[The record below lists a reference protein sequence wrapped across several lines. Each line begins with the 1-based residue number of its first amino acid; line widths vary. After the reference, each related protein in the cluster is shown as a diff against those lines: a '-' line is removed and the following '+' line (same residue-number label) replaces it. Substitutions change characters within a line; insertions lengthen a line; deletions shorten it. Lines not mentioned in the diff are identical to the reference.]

1 VSDAR
6 PDASAPDK
14 ASAVAPS
21 DTRAGEERAMDAP
34 GASAGAPD
42 AVDATPAVERTPTPE
57 QAAAIEARGR
67 DVLLEA
73 GAGSGKTGVMVERYV
88 RLAVDEGV
96 SPDAILAF
104 TFTDKAAAELR
115 ARVRAELSRRAAGQG
130 ASAVRAAAL
139 LSTIGGSWIT
149 TIHGFC
155 NRVLGA
161 HPVAAGVDPGFRVL
175 DQPEAERAAR
185 EAFDAALTEFLAD
198 GDPAREET
206 VAAYDLE
213 GLRGVI
219 GVTHDELRSRGVA
232 EPALPDPPVSD
243 PAEMVARAIEAAG
256 ECLEELK
263 EGNGRRAALEEALAR
278 LTQPG
283 PPPSLAE
290 LETLRPGGTAKAL
303 GLFRE
308 AIDAA
313 ISSTAEAGDGGVA
326 YRHLAELLRLY
337 TAAFE
342 AAKERRAGIDF
353 EDLQILAARLLERA
367 EIGQAYR
374 GRFSHLLVDEFQDTN
389 RLQLRLI
396 EALQGPRTQLVVV
409 GDELQSIYSFRHADL
424 DVFRRRREQIDAD
437 PGAELM
443 RLSGNFRSR
452 PEVIGA
458 VNLFGEALLGA
469 AYRPLRVG
477 APPATEA
484 PRGSGPAVELH
495 LTARDGWDEHGIDLD
510 PAIDGRTPL
519 NCLAEARALAARL
532 RELQDAG
539 IERGAMVVLLRAFTH
554 LDAYEDS
561 LARAGLRP
569 YVVGGR
575 GYWSQQQVA
584 DVCALLATIAN
595 PLDDEALFGALASP
609 ACAVAPDTLW
619 LLRGAAGK
627 RRHVW
632 PALERLAV
640 EEGADLGRSGSA
652 LGRVGGTEAEAARTG
667 PADGAEGDSARSG
680 RPGDAEADAARSGPA
695 DDMLDAPERLADI
708 PAGERALLAEFATRL
723 VGLRGRAPRLGL
735 AGLVEAAVTET
746 GYDLATLLRPA
757 GEARLANVR
766 KLSRLAAAYEE
777 REGRDLRGLLDFLAA
792 RAEIDTEAQ
801 AATAAE
807 GHDGVRIMTVHNA
820 KGLEFEVVA
829 VPDLARGLLSGG
841 RRPVLALGR
850 EQPPR
855 VGLQW
860 RRLGRP
866 AVNLYDYGELIE
878 AGEARDSEEGLRLF
892 HVAAT
897 RARERLILSGVVKP
911 EPGKDMKP
919 GTAVIERLVDA
930 LGAPRGSE
938 EEPSSDDADPAS
950 GEAGSDAA
958 DPLSGEPG
966 SETTGTAA
974 APGDIAAIQVPA
986 PEPRPGL
993 EASFAPSEIAV
1004 HLNLPSPERAAELR
1018 DLHLDAAA
1026 DRPLGSGTPP
1036 LVERKPPVVP
1046 SRPLS
1051 YTAISAFEECA
1062 YRFYMERVLGLP
1074 ATAPSTGA
1082 AAPGTEDEGPSARE
1096 ERSARGAAVH
1106 ALLEWSQANTW
1117 QEPDAELA
1125 RRHALAAGL
1134 DLDRAVAQSAAGRA
1148 GTRAAAEGLLG
1159 PVRDW
1164 LGSPLRQEIAAAT
1177 RVRAEVPILLK
1188 AGSTVLRGSIDLLV
1202 EREGAPPLVVDYK
1215 TDRLRGEDPS
1225 ARAAHYEVQRAI
1237 YAMAAAESLGATEV
1251 EVAYVFL
1258 ERADAPARTLLTE
1271 ADMARGCTRIE
1282 SAVTAISAGDFSPAP
1297 EPDRT
1302 WDLCRGCPALGR
1314 LCGGPPPRP

>member
-1 VSDAR
+1 MGAVSEA
-6 PDASAPDK
+6 
-14 ASAVAPS
+14 
-21 DTRAGEERAMDAP
+21 
-34 GASAGAPD
+34 
-42 AVDATPAVERTPTPE
+42 TPE
-57 QAAAIEARGR
+57 QRAAIEARGR

-73 GAGSGKTGVMVERYV
+73 GAGSGKTGVMVERYC
-88 RLAVDEGV
+88 RLVVDEGV
-96 SPDAILAF
+96 SPDAVLAF

-115 ARVRAELSRRAAGQG
+115 ARVRAELSRRAAGSD
-130 ASAVRAAAL
+130 ARAVRAAAL
-139 LSTIGGSWIT
+139 LSTISGAWIT

-155 NRVLGA
+155 NRVLAA

-185 EAFDAALTEFLAD
+185 EAFDSAVAEFLA
-198 GDPAREET
+198 GGEPAREET

-213 GLRGVI
+213 GLRAV
-219 GVTHDELRSRGVA
+219 VVATHDELRSRGVA
-232 EPALPDPPVSD
+232 EPALPDPPTTD
-243 PAEMVARAIEAAG
+243 PAEALATTIEAAG

-263 EGNGRRAALEEALAR
+263 EGDGKRLALEEALAR
-278 LTQPG
+278 LTTPG

-290 LETLRPGGTAKAL
+290 LEALRPGGKAKAL
-303 GLFRE
+303 TPFRE
-308 AIDAA
+308 ALEAA
-313 ISSTAEAGDGGVA
+313 IARTAEAGDGGIA
-326 YRHLAELLRLY
+326 YRHLADLLRLY

-342 AAKERRAGIDF
+342 AAKARRAGIDF

-396 EALQGPRTQLVVV
+396 EALQGPRSQLVVV

-424 DVFRRRREQIDAD
+424 EVFRRRREQIDAD
-437 PGAELM
+437 PGADLM

-452 PEVIGA
+452 PEVIAA
-458 VNLFGEALLGA
+458 VNLLGAALLGA

-477 APPATEA
+477 APGADPA
-484 PRGSGPAVELH
+484 PRGPGPAVELH
-495 LTARDGWDEHGIDLD
+495 LTARDGWDGEGIELD

-519 NCLAEARALAARL
+519 NCLAEARTLAARL
-532 RELQDAG
+532 RELHEAG
-539 IERGAMVVLLRAFTH
+539 VERGSMVVLLRAFTH

-569 YVVGGR
+569 YVVAGR

-584 DVCALLATIAN
+584 DVTALLATIAN

-619 LLRGAAGK
+619 LLRAAAGR

-632 PALERLAV
+632 PALERLA
-640 EEGADLGRSGSA
+640 LGG
-652 LGRVGGTEAEAARTG
+652 EAEL
-667 PADGAEGDSARSG
+667 AE
-680 RPGDAEADAARSGPA
+680 
-695 DDMLDAPERLADI
+695 PERLDEI
-708 PAGERALLAEFATRL
+708 PAGERELLARFATGL
-723 VGLRGRAPRLGL
+723 MGLRARAPRLSL
-735 AGLVEAAVTET
+735 AGLIEAAVTET

-766 KLSRLAAAYEE
+766 KLSRLAATYEA

-792 RAEIDTEAQ
+792 RAETDTEAQ

-829 VPDLARGLLSGG
+829 VPDLSRGLLSGG
-841 RRPVLALGR
+841 RRPALALGR
-850 EQPPR
+850 ERPPR

-860 RRLGRP
+860 RRLGR
-866 AVNLYDYGELIE
+866 ASVNLYDYGELIE
-878 AGEARDSEEGLRLF
+878 AGEARDAEEGLRLF

-911 EPGKDMKP
+911 ERAKEVRP
-919 GTAVIERLVDA
+919 GTAVIERLVEA
-930 LGAPRGSE
+930 LGVPR
-938 EEPSSDDADPAS
+938 DADSDVAVPPA
-950 GEAGSDAA
+950 
-958 DPLSGEPG
+958 
-966 SETTGTAA
+966 
-974 APGDIAAIQVPA
+974 
-986 PEPRPGL
+986 EPRPGL
-993 EASFAPSEIAV
+993 DETFPASEMAV
-1004 HLNLPSPERAAELR
+1004 RVNLPSPERAAALR
-1018 DLHLDAAA
+1018 DLHLDTAA

-1036 LVERKPPVVP
+1036 LVERRPPIVP

-1051 YTAISAFEECA
+1051 YTAISAFEECG

-1074 ATAPSTGA
+1074 PASPAGTLERVRSSLRIARETANSQGGGA
-1082 AAPGTEDEGPSARE
+1082 EEGARIVGVEGDEGPSARE

-1106 ALLEWSQANTW
+1106 ALLEWSQANGW
-1117 QEPDAELA
+1117 REPTAELA

-1134 DLDRAVAQSAAGRA
+1134 DLG
-1148 GTRAAAEGLLG
+1148 AAEAEELLG

-1164 LGSPLRQEIAAAT
+1164 LGSPLREEIAAAS
-1177 RVRAEVPILLK
+1177 RARAEVPILLG
-1188 AGSTVLRGSIDLLV
+1188 AGGTVLRGSIDLLV
-1202 EREGAPPLVVDYK
+1202 ERDDAQPLVVDYK
-1215 TDRLRGEDPS
+1215 TDRLRGEDPT
-1225 ARAAHYEVQRAI
+1225 ACAAHYEIQRSI
-1237 YAMAAAESLGATEV
+1237 YALATAESLGAAEV

-1258 ERADAPARTLLTE
+1258 ERADAPSRTVLTR
-1271 ADMARGCTRIE
+1271 ADMDAGQARIDA
-1282 SAVTAISAGDFSPAP
+1282 AVARISAGDFTPAA
-1297 EPDRT
+1297 EDERT

-1314 LCGGPPPRP
+1314 LCSGPPDTET

>member
-1 VSDAR
+1 MSDATPR
-6 PDASAPDK
+6 
-14 ASAVAPS
+14 
-21 DTRAGEERAMDAP
+21 EN
-34 GASAGAPD
+34 APD
-42 AVDATPAVERTPTPE
+42 AASPAPKIEPAEAAPEPAIERSPTPE
-57 QAAAIEARGR
+57 QRAAIEAHGR

-73 GAGSGKTGVMVERYV
+73 GAGSGKTGVMVERYA
-88 RLAVDEGV
+88 RLVVDEGV
-96 SPDAILAF
+96 SPDAVLAF

-115 ARVRAELSRRAAGQG
+115 ARARAELSRRAVGSG
-130 ASAVRAAAL
+130 AKAVRAAAL
-139 LSTIGGSWIT
+139 LTTIGGAWIS

-155 NRVLGA
+155 NRVLAA

-185 EAFDAALTEFLAD
+185 EAFDAALGAFLAD

-213 GLRGVI
+213 GLRAVI
-219 GVTHDELRSRGVA
+219 VAGHDELRSRGVA
-232 EPALPDPPVSD
+232 EPTLPDPPQSD
-243 PAEMVARAIEAAG
+243 PAEALAATIEAAG

-263 EGNGRRAALEEALAR
+263 ESDPKREALEEALSR
-278 LTQPG
+278 LTMPG
-283 PPPSLAE
+283 PAPTLAE
-290 LETLRPGGTAKAL
+290 LEALRPGGKAKPLAP
-303 GLFRE
+303 FRE
-308 AIDAA
+308 ALEAA
-313 ISSTAEAGDGGVA
+313 IARTAEAGEGGVA
-326 YRHLAELLRLY
+326 YRHLADLLRLY

-353 EDLQILAARLLERA
+353 EDLLILAARLLERA

-396 EALQGPRTQLVVV
+396 EALQGPKSQLVVV

-424 DVFRRRREQIDAD
+424 EVFRRRREQIDAD

-443 RLSGNFRSR
+443 ELSGNFRSR
-452 PEVIGA
+452 PEVIAA
-458 VNLFGEALLGA
+458 VNLFGATLLGP

-477 APPATEA
+477 ARPAEPA
-484 PRGSGPAVELH
+484 PRGRGPAVELH
-495 LTARDGWDEHGIDLD
+495 LTARDGWDEDGIELE

-532 RELQDAG
+532 RELHEAG
-539 IERGAMVVLLRAFTH
+539 VERGAMVVLLRAFTH
-554 LDAYEDS
+554 LDAHEDS

-584 DVCALLATIAN
+584 DVTALLLAIAN

-619 LLRGAAGK
+619 LLRAAAGR

-632 PALERLAV
+632 PALEALALG
-640 EEGADLGRSGSA
+640 EGADLGASGDRA
-652 LGRVGGTEAEAARTG
+652 
-667 PADGAEGDSARSG
+667 
-680 RPGDAEADAARSGPA
+680 ADAAEQ
-695 DDMLDAPERLADI
+695 LTAPERLADI
-708 PAGERALLAEFATRL
+708 PAGERALLTEFATRL
-723 VGLRGRAPRLGL
+723 VGLRARAPRLSL
-735 AGLVEAAVTET
+735 AGLIEAAVTET

-766 KLSRLAAAYEE
+766 KLSRLAAAYEA
-777 REGRDLRGLLDFLAA
+777 REGRDLRGMLDFLAA
-792 RAEIDTEAQ
+792 RAETDTEAQ

-829 VPDLARGLLSGG
+829 VPDLSRGLLAGG

-860 RRLGRP
+860 RRLGR
-866 AVNLYDYGELIE
+866 ASVNLYDYGELIE
-878 AGEARDSEEGLRLF
+878 AGETRDAEEGLRLF

-911 EPGKDMKP
+911 EPPREMKP
-919 GTAVIERLVDA
+919 GTAVIERLVEA
-930 LGAPRGSE
+930 LGVSRPAKEAAGPEAAEESE
-938 EEPSSDDADPAS
+938 VDAERTVVTEVPVPPAEARAGLEETFPAS
-950 GEAGSDAA
+950 VI
-958 DPLSGEPG
+958 P
-966 SETTGTAA
+966 
-974 APGDIAAIQVPA
+974 
-986 PEPRPGL
+986 
-993 EASFAPSEIAV
+993 V
-1004 HLNLPSPERAAELR
+1004 HLNEPSPERAAELR

-1026 DRPLGSGTPP
+1026 DRALGTGTPP
-1036 LVERKPPVVP
+1036 LVERKPPIVP

-1051 YTAISAFEECA
+1051 YTAISAFEECG

-1074 ATAPSTGA
+1074 A
-1082 AAPGTEDEGPSARE
+1082 AAPTPTRNTPSIGQLGGGITGGLAGAGDEGPSARE

-1106 ALLEWSQANTW
+1106 ALLEWSQANSW
-1117 QEPDAELA
+1117 AEPSAELA

-1134 DLDRAVAQSAAGRA
+1134 DLDHRVRSSLMPHTATSSERSSPD
-1148 GTRAAAEGLLG
+1148 TAAEELLG

-1164 LGSPLRQEIAAAT
+1164 IGSALRVEIAAAT
-1177 RVRAEVPILLK
+1177 RVRAEVPILLRAK
-1188 AGSTVLRGSIDLLV
+1188 GTVLRGSIDLLV

-1215 TDRLRGEDPS
+1215 TDRLRGEDPA
-1225 ARAAHYEVQRAI
+1225 ARAAHYEIQRSI
-1237 YAMAAAESLGATEV
+1237 YALAAAESLGADEV

-1258 ERADAPARTLLTE
+1258 ERADTPARTVLTR
-1271 ADMARGCTRIE
+1271 ADMDAGQARIDA
-1282 SAVTAISAGDFSPAP
+1282 AVEAISAGEFSPAP
-1297 EPDRT
+1297 EPERT

-1314 LCGGPPPRP
+1314 LCSGPPDAA